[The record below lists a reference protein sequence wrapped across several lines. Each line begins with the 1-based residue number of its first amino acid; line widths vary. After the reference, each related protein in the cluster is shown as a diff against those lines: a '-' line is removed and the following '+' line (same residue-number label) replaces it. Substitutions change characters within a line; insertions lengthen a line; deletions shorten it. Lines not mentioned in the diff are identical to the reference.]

1 MDNKKSSAMTSV
13 MELGAYVLCN
23 YWFRTTI

>member
-1 MDNKKSSAMTSV
+1 MTSV
-13 MELGAYVLCN
+13 MELGACISCN